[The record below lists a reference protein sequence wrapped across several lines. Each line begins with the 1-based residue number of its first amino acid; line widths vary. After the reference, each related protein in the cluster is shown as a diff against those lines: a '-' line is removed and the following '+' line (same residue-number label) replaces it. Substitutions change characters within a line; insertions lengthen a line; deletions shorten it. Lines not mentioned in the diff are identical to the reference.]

1 MSRDPKSDVMQLNL
15 SRHHS
20 LDVVRLPKSR
30 KYRVV
35 FAERFGVQRRAF
47 VEISFDEAAKL
58 ALFLANI
65 EDSIRV
71 PDDDDPPT
79 DPSRPSR
86 LAPMHMRDMEQERL
100 ERDAIPEPLPA
111 PPPLPRVPTKPRV
124 ITRPKLVVDVDAPT
138 ELSPVEEEPR
148 YDPRTGAIEMPLED
162 PDKDD

>member
-1 MSRDPKSDVMQLNL
+1 VTRDPKSDVLQLNL

-58 ALFLANI
+58 ALFLANV

-86 LAPMHMRDMEQERL
+86 LAPMHLRDMEAERL
-100 ERDAIPEPLPA
+100 ERDAIPEPLP
-111 PPPLPRVPTKPRV
+111 PPPRRATTKPRIAV
-124 ITRPKLVVDVDAPT
+124 VRGPVVDPDAET
-138 ELSPVEEEPR
+138 VLSPVEEVR
-148 YDPRTGAIEMPLED
+148 HDPRTGAIEIPLEGLD
-162 PDKDD
+162 EDD

>member
-1 MSRDPKSDVMQLNL
+1 MSRDPKSDVLQLNL

-65 EDSIRV
+65 EDSIRI

-86 LAPMHMRDMEQERL
+86 LAPLHLHDMERERL
-100 ERDAIPEPLPA
+100 ERDAVPEPLP
-111 PPPLPRVPTKPRV
+111 PPPPRTRV
-124 ITRPKLVVDVDAPT
+124 ATRPRMPIVRAPIVDPEGETV
-138 ELSPVEEEPR
+138 LSPVEEIR
-148 YDPRTGAIEMPLED
+148 HDPRTGAIEIPLEGLD
-162 PDKDD
+162 EDD